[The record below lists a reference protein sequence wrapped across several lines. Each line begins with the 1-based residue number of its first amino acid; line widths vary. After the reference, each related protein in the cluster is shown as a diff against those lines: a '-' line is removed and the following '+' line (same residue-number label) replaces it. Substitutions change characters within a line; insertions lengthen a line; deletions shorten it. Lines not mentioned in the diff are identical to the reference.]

1 MNFNNPHWFWW
12 VIPVVLLVL
21 ILAAVA
27 GKRKKA
33 QLKMLL
39 GAASDDPDAVR
50 LSKGIRK
57 FRLFLLLLTVFFLI
71 AATAR
76 PYWTSR
82 MIPFSQQGR
91 DIMVLFDVSKSMLAS
106 DIAPTRLDH
115 ARFMLRELVKSDP
128 LDRFGLVAFA
138 GTAYTVCPLT
148 SDPVAFEQYIDELNP
163 DLVPVGGTNL
173 EQALKAATRAFKA
186 AGGSNRAIVLFTDGD
201 ELEGDSKKILSELK
215 QRNTPL
221 FIVGLGDPQAGAPV
235 PDGKGGFQRDEA
247 GKLIT
252 TKLAENKLIQAAEA
266 TGGIY
271 IRSTVTDTGIKT
283 LEKRIQKLDLA
294 ERGNS
299 IRTIPVEKFPL
310 ALICAAF
317 FLFCYLVISERPRAK
332 KMFLFLVLA
341 LFVCGAAENPVKKEA
356 APQVAV
362 TEKLPEN
369 IDALYNLARKR
380 QIEGREDSVKLYEN
394 VLKKAE
400 KRPDLQARS
409 YFNLGTGV
417 HGGGQ
422 EAIAGAVSQVQAQQL
437 DPALEKLKE
446 AEKRLAEAEEL
457 YTRSVALPPAQDFK
471 EQLSG
476 NLQML
481 ESDRRKIQDLKKK
494 IQDLKKQ
501 QQQARQDAK
510 NARDKNQ
517 QKQQKSIIA
526 LQLGGSL
533 LFGVHYFNNFALG

>member
-1 MNFNNPHWFWW
+1 MNFNDPHWFWW
-12 VIPVVLLVL
+12 LIPVVLLVL
-21 ILAAVA
+21 ILAALA

-39 GAASDDPDAVR
+39 GAAADDPDAVR

-71 AATAR
+71 AAAAR

-201 ELEGDSKKILSELK
+201 ELEGDSKRIFAELK
-215 QRNTPL
+215 KRNTPL

-252 TKLAENKLIQAAEA
+252 TKLAEKKLIQAAEA

-271 IRSTVTDTGIKT
+271 IGSTVTDTGIRT
-283 LEKRIQKLDLA
+283 LEKRIRKLDLA
-294 ERGNS
+294 ERESS
-299 IRTIPVEKFPL
+299 IRTIPFEKFPL
-310 ALICAAF
+310 ALICAAV
-317 FLFCYLVISERPRAK
+317 FLFCYLVVSERPRTK
-332 KMFLFLVLA
+332 KMFVFAMFA
-341 LFVCGAAENPVKKEA
+341 LLLCGAAENPVSKENV
-356 APQVAV
+356 PQVSV

-369 IDALYNLARKR
+369 VDALYNLARKR
-380 QIEGREDSVKLYEN
+380 Q
-394 VLKKAE
+394 
-400 KRPDLQARS
+400 
-409 YFNLGTGV
+409 
-417 HGGGQ
+417 
-422 EAIAGAVSQVQAQQL
+422 
-437 DPALEKLKE
+437 
-446 AEKRLAEAEEL
+446 
-457 YTRSVALPPAQDFK
+457 
-471 EQLSG
+471 
-476 NLQML
+476 
-481 ESDRRKIQDLKKK
+481 
-494 IQDLKKQ
+494 
-501 QQQARQDAK
+501 
-510 NARDKNQ
+510 
-517 QKQQKSIIA
+517 
-526 LQLGGSL
+526 
-533 LFGVHYFNNFALG
+533 